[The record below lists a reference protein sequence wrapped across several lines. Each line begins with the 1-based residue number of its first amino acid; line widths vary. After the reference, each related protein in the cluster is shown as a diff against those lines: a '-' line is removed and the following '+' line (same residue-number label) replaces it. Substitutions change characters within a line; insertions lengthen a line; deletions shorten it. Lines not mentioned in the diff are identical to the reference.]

1 MGDDGEL
8 PAPVTRDNRRM
19 DPVSASQHTIA
30 HARKSTSEIHA
41 NGVSCPDHNRHQHF
55 RYENI
60 VLDLFESDVLSVL
73 PSHLKAVVLLGA
85 GLANSDNRD
94 GRYRSFYF
102 RQGWTAQKL
111 GISRQALSSY
121 LGAMV
126 EHGVL
131 IKLGKGHP
139 KNRRKGAQPVIF
151 YAVPEFEDL
160 CRLAATKTK
169 EDFTRKKSPADVARI
184 VDNAQKVSTP
194 VLQPSNERVSNGR
207 DTLLSTGRDTL
218 TERLSSGRDTKI
230 DLLHKIENRNG
241 KEVHRSENGDNIK
254 SNVNS
259 DGQSAADVADIPD
272 GRSEILCTCGNVIPA
287 EKWAAGREVCKE
299 CWEKEQRA
307 AHAVWKK
314 EEEENR
320 RKQEEGHRELFREK
334 WAHLDRGKRA
344 GRLWI
349 GADFATRGTAA
360 GPGAAAD

>member
-1 MGDDGEL
+1 
-8 PAPVTRDNRRM
+8 
-19 DPVSASQHTIA
+19 VSASQHTIA

-41 NGVSCPDHNRHQHF
+41 NGFSCPDHNQHQHY

-60 VLDLFESDVLSVL
+60 VLDLLESDILSVL

-121 LGAMV
+121 LGTMV

-151 YAVPEFEDL
+151 YAVPEFEAL

-169 EDFTRKKSPADVARI
+169 ADFTRKKSPADVARI
-184 VDNAQKVSTP
+184 VDNAQKVSTT
-194 VLQPSNERVSNGR
+194 VLQPSNGKVSSER
-207 DTLLSTGRDTL
+207 DTLLSTGRDTH
-218 TERLSSGRDTKI
+218 TGKLSTGRDTKI
-230 DLLHKIENRNG
+230 DLLPEIENRNG
-241 KEVHRSENGDNIK
+241 KGVHRSENGDNIK

-259 DGQSAADVADIPD
+259 DGHSAADGADISD
-272 GRSEILCTCGNVIPA
+272 GRSEILCACGNVIPA
-287 EKWAAGREVCKE
+287 EKWAAGREQCKA

-320 RKQEEGHRELFREK
+320 RKQEEACRAFFREK
-334 WAHLDRGKRA
+334 WAHLGKDKGA
-344 GRLWI
+344 DRLWT
-349 GADFATRGTAA
+349 GTNFATRGTAA
-360 GPGAAAD
+360 GPGAAADQGKSTGLSGMFRG

>member
-1 MGDDGEL
+1 M
-8 PAPVTRDNRRM
+8 
-19 DPVSASQHTIA
+19 SASQHTIA
-30 HARKSTSEIHA
+30 HARKSTSDIHA
-41 NGVSCPDHNRHQHF
+41 NGFSCPDHNQHQHF

-60 VLDLFESDVLSVL
+60 VLDLFESDILSVL
-73 PSHLKAVVLLGA
+73 PSHLKAVVLLGG

-151 YAVPEFEDL
+151 YAVPEFEAL

-169 EDFTRKKSPADVARI
+169 DDFTRKKSPADVARI
-184 VDNAQKVSTP
+184 VDNAQRVSTSA
-194 VLQPSNERVSNGR
+194 LQPSKGKVSSGR
-207 DTLLSTGRDTL
+207 DTLLSSERDTH
-218 TERLSSGRDTKI
+218 TGRLSSGRDTKI
-230 DLLHKIENRNG
+230 DLLPEIENRNG
-241 KEVHRSENGDNIK
+241 KGVHRKEDGDNIK

-259 DGQSAADVADIPD
+259 DSHSAADVADISD

-314 EEEENR
+314 KEEENR
-320 RKQEEGHRELFREK
+320 RKQEEGHREFFREK

-344 GRLWI
+344 DRLWI
-349 GADFATRGTAA
+349 GADFPTRGTIA
-360 GPGAAAD
+360 GLGAAAD

>member
-1 MGDDGEL
+1 
-8 PAPVTRDNRRM
+8 
-19 DPVSASQHTIA
+19 VSTSQHTIA
-30 HARKSTSEIHA
+30 HDRKSTSDIHP
-41 NGVSCPDHNRHQHF
+41 NGFSCPDHNPHQHF

-60 VLDLFESDVLSVL
+60 VLDLFESDILSVL
-73 PSHLKAVVLLGA
+73 PSHLKAIVLLGA
-85 GLANSDNRD
+85 GLANSDNRN

-121 LGAMV
+121 LGAVV

-160 CRLAATKTK
+160 CRLAGTKTK
-169 EDFTRKKSPADVARI
+169 ADFTRKRSPADVARI

-194 VLQPSNERVSNGR
+194 VLQPPAAKVSSGR
-207 DTLLSTGRDTL
+207 DTLLSTERDTL
-218 TERLSSGRDTKI
+218 TERLSTGRDTKI
-230 DLLHKIENRNG
+230 DLLPEIDKGNG
-241 KEVHRSENGDNIK
+241 KEVHPSEDGDNTK
-254 SNVNS
+254 SDFNTN
-259 DGQSAADVADIPD
+259 GQSAVDAADD
-272 GRSEILCTCGNVIPA
+272 RSEILCPCGNAIPA
-287 EKWAAGREVCKE
+287 EKWAAGRELCKE

-320 RKQEEGHRELFREK
+320 RKHEEGYREFFREK
-334 WAHLDRGKRA
+334 WAHVDKGKRA
-344 GRLWI
+344 DKLWT
-349 GADFATRGTAA
+349 GADFATRGTDA
-360 GPGAAAD
+360 GLAAAAD